1 MRILQ
6 ISLVLSITFLTGSVY
21 AGTINFSGQL
31 DLIELDSGSGV
42 YSGVPIG
49 TVFFGS
55 IDDQTANGSISDGI
69 TLTPFGCCIAAGGL
83 SILND
88 TLLTAD
94 DAVFLN
100 SLAGSMIFSAGDL
113 VDGVDIEGDATTSGG
128 GRIKIGLSYI

>member
-55 IDDQTANGSISDGI
+55 IGTCQ
-69 TLTPFGCCIAAGGL
+69 
-83 SILND
+83 
-88 TLLTAD
+88 
-94 DAVFLN
+94 
-100 SLAGSMIFSAGDL
+100 
-113 VDGVDIEGDATTSGG
+113 
-128 GRIKIGLSYI
+128 RH